1 MVRAAP
7 ISTAA
12 MATTTTVVVL
22 SLDFDEGDD
31 ADSSVDEVG
40 SESVVDVIDV
50 VDVVDVVDGSGATST
65 VCSAEATGFVES
77 TRTVHDPCVG
87 RSIEPE

>member
-1 MVRAAP
+1 MVRAAA

-40 SESVVDVIDV
+40 SESVVEV

>member
-1 MVRAAP
+1 MVRAAA

-40 SESVVDVIDV
+40 SESVVEV
-50 VDVVDVVDGSGATST
+50 VDVVDVVDGGGATAT
-65 VCSAEATGFVES
+65 VCSAEATGSVES

>member
-1 MVRAAP
+1 
-7 ISTAA
+7 

-22 SLDFDEGDD
+22 SLDFDEVDD
-31 ADSSVDEVG
+31 ADSSVDAVG
-40 SESVVDVIDV
+40 SESVVEV
-50 VDVVDVVDGSGATST
+50 VEVVDGGGATST

>member
-1 MVRAAP
+1 MVRAAAT
-7 ISTAA
+7 STAA

-22 SLDFDEGDD
+22 SLDFDEVDD

-40 SESVVDVIDV
+40 SESVVE
-50 VDVVDVVDGSGATST
+50 VVDGGGATST